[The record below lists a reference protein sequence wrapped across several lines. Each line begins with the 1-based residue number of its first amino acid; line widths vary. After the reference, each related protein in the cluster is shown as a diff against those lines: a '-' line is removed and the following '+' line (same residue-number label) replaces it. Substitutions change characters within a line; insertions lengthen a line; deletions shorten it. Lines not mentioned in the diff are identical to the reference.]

1 MAKIYATDG
10 KIITESPKIQIGDK
24 LYSVDDRQST
34 FEKINKSLQKNPE
47 DIGAVFALVFGKEQ
61 AAEIEKLELSV
72 KGTQN
77 LLIYV
82 FAAIKGCEF
91 EEAEKFFRNGQ

>member
-1 MAKIYATDG
+1 MKIYTTDG
-10 KIITESPKIQIGDK
+10 KIITERPKIQIGDK
-24 LYSVDDRQST
+24 LYMVDDRQST
-34 FEKINKSLQKNPE
+34 FTKINKALNENP
-47 DIGAVFALVFGKEQ
+47 DDLNAVFELVFGKKE

-72 KGTQN
+72 SGTQN

-91 EEAEKFFRNGQ
+91 EEAEKFFRNEQ